1 MISRI
6 CQIIINLIGVS
17 FLAFLLIHIA
27 PGDPASTMFESA
39 GIIPTQEEIQVAREI
54 MGLDK
59 PFINQYIDWISNYI
73 SGDFGESISKRVP
86 VLDLITTRIKATILL
101 SSTSLII
108 MIIVS
113 IPLGIF
119 AALNKNKFVDKL
131 VSGLNFLGVSA
142 PSFWVGVMFI
152 YIFGFVLNLV
162 PVMSTGFGFDR
173 IILPAI
179 TLAIPMAAKYSM
191 QVRTTILEEMN
202 QDYVIGARS
211 RGLSSKKILF
221 RHILPNAMLPLVTM
235 LGLSIGSLLGGTA
248 VIEVIF
254 FYPGIGSLVVD
265 AVSARDYPLIQALV
279 LWIALVYMILNLI
292 VDVSYKFIDPR
303 TRERK

>member
-142 PSFWVGVMFI
+142 PSFWIGVMFI